1 MRARKRLWWGLVIM
15 GLVALLLAGG
25 CGQRPEY
32 KKVSLMPVE
41 AAAPTATPA
50 PESAPL
56 RVAIAAVISPRS
68 TLQSYQPML
77 DYLGEKTGRLVEL
90 VQRRTYAEI
99 NDLLRTRQ
107 VDLAFV
113 CTGAYVLGQRQ
124 FGMELLVAPQVNG
137 ETVYYSYIIVPAD
150 SPAQS
155 LADLRGQVFAFTDP
169 LSSSG
174 RLAPLYLLWQMG
186 ETPEHFFR
194 KTIFTYSHD
203 NSIKAATEKWVDGAA
218 VDSLVYEFTVKR
230 EPVYAQKTRIV
241 ARSEPYG
248 IPPVVVHPE
257 LDADLKQQLRD
268 ILLSIDGDQAGREAL
283 AELDIDRFVSVDD
296 SLYDS
301 ARRVLDTVGRGS

>member
-1 MRARKRLWWGLVIM
+1 MKAQKRLWWGLVIL
-15 GLVALLLAGG
+15 GLVALLLGG

-41 AAAPTATPA
+41 AATPAATAA

-68 TLQSYQPML
+68 TVQSYQPML
-77 DYLGEKTGRLVEL
+77 DYLGEKTGRSVEL
-90 VQRRTYAEI
+90 VQRRTYTEI

-113 CTGAYVLGQRQ
+113 CTGAYVRGQRE

-137 ETVYYSYIIVPAD
+137 EIVYYSYIIVPAD
-150 SPAQS
+150 SQAQS
-155 LADLRGQVFAFTDP
+155 LADLRGQIFAFTDP
-169 LSSSG
+169 LSNTG
-174 RLAPLYLLWQMG
+174 RLAPIYMLWQMG
-186 ETPEHFFR
+186 ETPEHFFQ

-203 NSIKAATEKWVDGAA
+203 NSIKAVTEKWVDGAA
-218 VDSLVYEFTVKR
+218 VDSLVYDFIAQR
-230 EPVYAQKTRIV
+230 EPSYAGRTRIV

-257 LDADLKQQLRD
+257 LDAGLKQQLRD
-268 ILLSIDGDQAGREAL
+268 ILLGMDGDEGGREAL
-283 AELDIDRFVSVDD
+283 AELDIERFVPVDEN
-296 SLYDS
+296 LYDS
-301 ARRVLDTVGRGS
+301 ARRVLDTVGWGP

>member
-1 MRARKRLWWGLVIM
+1 MRPGKKLWLVAI
-15 GLVALLLAGG
+15 LALLLSG
-25 CGQRPEY
+25 CGQRPAY
-32 KKVSLMPVE
+32 RKVSLVPVE
-41 AAAPTATPA
+41 AAAPTATSAA
-50 PESAPL
+50 PENAPL

-68 TLQSYQPML
+68 TMQSYQPML
-77 DYLGEKTGRLVEL
+77 DYLEEKTGRPVEL

-113 CTGAYVLGQRQ
+113 CTGAYVRGQQ
-124 FGMELLVAPQVNG
+124 EFGMELLVAPQVNG
-137 ETVYYSYIIVPAD
+137 QTVYYSYIIVPAD

-155 LADLRGQVFAFTDP
+155 LADLRGRVFAFTDP
-169 LSSSG
+169 LSNTG

-186 ETPEHFFR
+186 ETPEHFFQ
-194 KTIFTYSHD
+194 KAIFTYSHD
-203 NSIKAATEKWVDGAA
+203 NSIKAVAEKWVDGAA
-218 VDSLVYEFTVKR
+218 VDSLVYDFTAQH
-230 EPVYAQKTRIV
+230 EPDYIQQTRIV

-268 ILLSIDGDQAGREAL
+268 ILLGLDGDEGGREAL
-283 AELDIDRFVSVDD
+283 AELGIERFVTVGD

-301 ARRVLDTVGRGS
+301 ARRVLDTVGQGP